1 MEIDFKTCTVE
12 ELWRY
17 VSAHLES
24 RGIDS
29 VLVGG
34 AVVSI
39 YSKGMY
45 TSGDLDFIVR
55 SLNKK
60 ELPKALRE
68 IGFER
73 TEQRYYAHP
82 ECEHLYLEFPTG
94 PIEIADSYDVEPDEK
109 EEGKVRIKILSPTD
123 CVLDRLEQFLIGE
136 YGKPHGERKLFEQA
150 VMVAANQPIKLDR
163 IESYLK
169 QEGRDGVFEEF
180 LEALR
185 QSSKDKI

>member
-1 MEIDFKTCTVE
+1 MAIDFKSCTVE

-17 VSAHLES
+17 VSAHLEN

-60 ELPKALRE
+60 ELPKALKE

-82 ECEHLYLEFPTG
+82 DCEHLYLEFPTG
-94 PIEIADSYDVEPDEK
+94 PIEIADSYEVEPEEK
-109 EEGKVRIKILSPTD
+109 VEGRVKIKILSPTD

-150 VMVAANQPIKLDR
+150 VMVAANQPIKMDR
-163 IESYLK
+163 IQLYLK
-169 QEGRDGVFEEF
+169 REGREEVFAEF
-180 LEALR
+180 QDALR
-185 QSSKDKI
+185 LSIKKKI